1 LKRFLGSKG
10 GPSGAD
16 WIILGVPLDLTVSRL
31 PGSRRGPEA
40 IREESGHLETYSI
53 NVGRDLNEVSFM
65 DIGDIMLYG
74 RELAESLDVIR
85 LVAQRFFD
93 LGKRLFTFGG
103 EHLAT
108 LPLVEAAAERHPNL
122 RVVHFDAH
130 ADLRDTYHGARLTH
144 ATVMR
149 RVAEGCLE
157 SPKNLYQ
164 FGIRSATAQEHA
176 WGRER
181 TNLISGRIPEALET
195 VQGLLLGHPV
205 YVSIDIDVVDPGFA
219 PGTGT
224 PEPGGIGPGELFE
237 AVEILGRLDIIGADI
252 VEVSPLLDINGITA
266 ALAAKICRESL
277 LFWGR

>member
-1 LKRFLGSKG
+1 MTRFLGSKG
-10 GPSGAD
+10 RLCGAD
-16 WIILGVPLDLTVSRL
+16 WIILGAPLDLTVSRL
-31 PGSRRGPEA
+31 SGSRRGPEA

-53 NVGRDLNEVSFM
+53 NAGRDLEEVSFM
-65 DIGDIMLYG
+65 DIGNILLDG
-74 RELAESLDVIR
+74 RDLAESLDIIR

-108 LPLVEAAAERHPNL
+108 LPLVEAATERYPDL

-130 ADLRDTYHGARLTH
+130 ADLRDTYHGAKLTH

-181 TNLISGRIPEALET
+181 TNLIEGRIPEALEN
-195 VQGLLLGHPV
+195 VQGLLQGHPV

-266 ALAAKICRESL
+266 GLAAKICREGL

>member
-1 LKRFLGSKG
+1 MKRFLGSKARL
-10 GPSGAD
+10 SAAD
-16 WIILGVPLDLTVSRL
+16 WIILGAPLDLTVSRL

-53 NVGRDLNEVSFM
+53 AAGRDLEEVSFM
-65 DIGDIMLYG
+65 DIGDLLLDG
-74 RELAESLDVIR
+74 RPLAESLDVIR

-108 LPLVEAAAERHPNL
+108 LPLVQAAAERYPEL

-130 ADLRDTYHGARLTH
+130 ADLRDTYHGASLNH

-149 RVAEGCLE
+149 RIAEGCLQ

-164 FGIRSATAQEHA
+164 LGIRSATRQEHD
-176 WGRER
+176 WGRKR
-181 TNLISGRIPEALET
+181 ANLLTGRIADVLET
-195 VQGLLLGHPV
+195 VRGLLQGHPI
-205 YVSIDIDVVDPGFA
+205 YVSIDVDVVDPGFA

-224 PEPGGIGPGELFE
+224 PEPGGIGPSELFE
-237 AVEILGRLDIIGADI
+237 AVEILGGLDIIGADI
-252 VEVSPLLDINGITA
+252 VEVSPLLDVNGITA
-266 ALAAKICRESL
+266 GLAAKICRESL